1 MIQTFHIQS
10 AKNDEQI
17 KDIANLAEIIW
28 NQHFTP
34 IIGKEQVDYMV
45 EKLQSYPAI
54 KNHITKD
61 GYEYFEIFCD
71 NTLAGYTGI
80 HAEAQALFLSKLYI
94 HPDFRGRHLATKA
107 FQYLIDI
114 CKERGLKKIWLT
126 CNKHND
132 NTLKIYDHLGLQIT
146 DSQVADIGNGFV
158 MDDYILTYEI

>member
-10 AKNDEQI
+10 AKTDEQI

-45 EKLQSYPAI
+45 EKFQSYPAI
-54 KNHITKD
+54 KNQITKD

-71 NTLAGYTGI
+71 NT
-80 HAEAQALFLSKLYI
+80 
-94 HPDFRGRHLATKA
+94 